1 MLCGQNHNIYK
12 NSPQCFPGR
21 RICGTSVEKLAKNEL
36 LQMSGY
42 SNSAFLM
49 RSELG
54 SNVIVAMKWYS
65 EFGELYQT
73 NFKFKG
79 TTADRARSAML
90 FRLMTV
96 LLIPENTDTQK
107 REKMIKPDYTYYH
120 QKTVYTSAYCPQALL
135 KHLVSYLFE
144 ETDYELNGKPKV
156 TLLTS

>member
-1 MLCGQNHNIYK
+1 
-12 NSPQCFPGR
+12 
-21 RICGTSVEKLAKNEL
+21 
-36 LQMSGY
+36 MSGY

-54 SNVIVAMKWYS
+54 SNIIVAMKWYS

-107 REKMIKPDYTYYH
+107 REKIIKPDYTCYH
-120 QKTVYTSAYCPQALL
+120 QKTVYTSAYGPQAL
-135 KHLVSYLFE
+135 HANTLVSYLFE
-144 ETDYELNGKPKV
+144 KTDYELNGKLKV
-156 TLLTS
+156 TLLTT